1 MNLNPPLPTTTSLPS
16 TYRLRMPGP
25 AAVPE
30 RVRAAVALPVVSH
43 RGPEF
48 RAILQD
54 VTGGLRAV
62 LGTRHHVFLLGTSGT
77 GGMEAALVNVLS
89 AGDAVLVV
97 ENGQFGERF
106 SSIAEGL
113 PVTLDRLQIP
123 WGEVPDAAAIAARV
137 AAKRYRAVVVIHNE
151 SATGVVADLTAI
163 GAVLR
168 DTDTLLVVDS
178 VSGVG
183 GVEMRMDDWG
193 VDVMVTASQKS
204 LMCPPGLA
212 IAAVS
217 EKAMRVIDAA
227 RGIPRFSLDFRRAKT
242 SLDKGE
248 TPFTPPVSL
257 IFGLREALRMIDE
270 EGLPAVLARHARLS
284 AALRAGFEAL
294 GFARFPTGRPV
305 SSTVTVGVVPDG
317 LEGSAIVRHMY
328 ARYRT
333 VIAGQRTKLQNRVIR
348 IGTMGHVGPDDILA
362 DLHYLEC
369 TLRDLGRAPSPG
381 AGVQAAAA
389 VLAR

>member
-1 MNLNPPLPTTTSLPS
+1 
-16 TYRLRMPGP
+16 
-25 AAVPE
+25 
-30 RVRAAVALPVVSH
+30 
-43 RGPEF
+43 
-48 RAILQD
+48 
-54 VTGGLRAV
+54 
-62 LGTRHHVFLLGTSGT
+62 
-77 GGMEAALVNVLS
+77 
-89 AGDAVLVV
+89 
-97 ENGQFGERF
+97 
-106 SSIAEGL
+106 
-113 PVTLDRLQIP
+113 
-123 WGEVPDAAAIAARV
+123 
-137 AAKRYRAVVVIHNE
+137 
-151 SATGVVADLTAI
+151 
-163 GAVLR
+163 
-168 DTDTLLVVDS
+168 
-178 VSGVG
+178 
-183 GVEMRMDDWG
+183 MDEWG

-212 IAAVS
+212 VAAVS

-227 RGIPRFSLDFRRAKT
+227 RGIPRFSLDFRRAKA
-242 SLDKGE
+242 SIDKDE

-270 EGLPAVLARHARLS
+270 ESLPAVLARHAHLS

-294 GFARFPTGRPV
+294 GFAMFPVGRPF

-389 VLAR
+389 VLAQ